1 VADADQPQIVPVAN
15 WDMLAWLWQAYRT
28 DMAPYVN
35 GLPYADGRY
44 AHGPLDAYPAPDR
57 EGWLAL
63 LPHPNSGEPAP
74 VGFGLVAGLGGA
86 RRTVDA
92 FWVAS
97 TMRRTGLG
105 RHFALDLISRFDGPW
120 EIAFQH
126 ENVAA
131 GHFWRAVAQA
141 AFGDAWT
148 EERRPVP
155 HRPQV
160 PSDHWIIST

>member
-1 VADADQPQIVPVAN
+1 MADADQPQIVPVAN